1 MSASFDLHRVF
12 ESLAAPKLRAEEAA
26 RTRLAD
32 SLTNFAYGVDTSLV
46 REAMLKA
53 AIAVPYRAVIENAKN
68 HDIRE
73 VIDSMRTR
81 LARQLL
87 TRSTG
92 GSTCQINNE
101 AARMEIEAAQNFLAN
116 TEGLLEHA
124 AEAEE
129 AAKETGAREANAP
142 AGGEPAPIEV
152 PKKVTPAQ
160 RRALEAIRDNGVMLV
175 ELRAGRMQ
183 VLVKSGDKPRKDMV
197 EWVIQ
202 QGWAKRDTS
211 SSLYEG
217 QVVTLTDL
225 GVAILAA

>member
-32 SLTNFAYGVDTSLV
+32 SLTNLGQGVDTSLV

-53 AIAVPYRAVIENAKN
+53 AIALPYREVIENAVEN
-68 HDIRE
+68 DIRE
-73 VIDSMRTR
+73 VLDSMRKRLTR
-81 LARQLL
+81 TLL
-87 TRSTG
+87 TRAMGS
-92 GSTCQINNE
+92 STCQINNE

-129 AAKETGAREANAP
+129 AEAAAP
-142 AGGEPAPIEV
+142 AGGEPAPVEI
-152 PKKVTPAQ
+152 PAKVTPAQ
-160 RRALEAIRDNGVMLV
+160 RRTLEAIRDNGVKV
-175 ELRAGRMQ
+175 FETHAGKTWVAAEQ
-183 VLVKSGDKPRKDMV
+183 GAKPRKDMV
-197 EWVIQ
+197 EWVIE

-211 SSLYEG
+211 CSLFDG
-217 QVVTLTDL
+217 QAVTLTDL
-225 GVAILAA
+225 GDAILAA

>member
-1 MSASFDLHRVF
+1 MSAVFDLHRVF
-12 ESLAAPKLRAEEAA
+12 ESIAAPKLRAEEAA

-53 AIAVPYRAVIENAKN
+53 AIALPYRAVIENAKN

-73 VIDSMRTR
+73 VIDSMRKR
-81 LARQLL
+81 LTRQLL
-87 TRSTG
+87 TRSPG
-92 GSTCQINNE
+92 GSTCQITNE
-101 AARMEIEAAQNFLAN
+101 AARMEIEGAQNFLAN
-116 TEGLLEHA
+116 TEGLLEQA

-129 AAKETGAREANAP
+129 AARETGAPEADAP
-142 AGGEPAPIEV
+142 AGGEPAPVNV
-152 PKKVTPAQ
+152 PKGTPAQ
-160 RRALEAIRDNGVMLV
+160 RRTLEAIRDNGVKLTEARV
-175 ELRAGRMQ
+175 GHVRVSVAQGE
-183 VLVKSGDKPRKDMV
+183 KPRKDMV
-197 EWVIQ
+197 EWVIE

-217 QVVTLTDL
+217 QAVTLTDL

>member
-46 REAMLKA
+46 REVMLKA
-53 AIAVPYRAVIENAKN
+53 AIALPYRAVIENAKN

-73 VIDSMRTR
+73 VIDSMRKR
-81 LARQLL
+81 LTRQLL
-87 TRSTG
+87 TRSPG

-124 AEAEE
+124 AESEE
-129 AAKETGAREANAP
+129 TETDAP
-142 AGGEPAPIEV
+142 AGGEPAPVEI

-160 RRALEAIRDNGVMLV
+160 RRTLEAIRDNGVKVV
-175 ELRAGRMQ
+175 EAAVGKAYVRVEQGA
-183 VLVKSGDKPRKDMV
+183 KPRKDMV
-197 EWVIQ
+197 EWVIE

-211 SSLYEG
+211 SSLFDG
-217 QVVTLTDL
+217 QAVTLTDL
-225 GVAILAA
+225 GDAILAA